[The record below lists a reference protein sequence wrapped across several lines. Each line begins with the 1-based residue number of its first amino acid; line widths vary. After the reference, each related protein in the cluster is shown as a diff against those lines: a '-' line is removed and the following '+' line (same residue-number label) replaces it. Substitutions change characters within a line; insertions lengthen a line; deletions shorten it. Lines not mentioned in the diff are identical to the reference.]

1 MSIQLK
7 VVIIDDGVNEKLYNT
22 GSLWL
27 NLEVSRDLQICQRE
41 EYSPYEPS
49 HGTVCGAII
58 KKYSPDARL
67 GSIKVLNDIGRG
79 VRDQLVKALYWCGD
93 NNIKLVNL
101 SLGTIDFR
109 DYEEVRKAVNY
120 AAQKG
125 VIIVAAC
132 NNGNI
137 FTQPASFS
145 NVIGVKCDVEGKL
158 QEGQYRY
165 NYYSLDGIDITACAS
180 HFLAKYD
187 GSEKTTTPCNS
198 FAAPMITA
206 IVYNI
211 LINNPNM
218 PFHEIKRKLAEGAE
232 NDLPANWHASLYP
245 RADWIEN
252 AIIFNINCSKKT
264 DVNIPYKG
272 IVKRV
277 VDIECCKSGE
287 VFDRVLEYLKKST
300 DIFDGIDTIIVNLPH
315 SPCIVNGTNLNDLVD
330 FLGSMDKNLVCL
342 GDTLLHQNI
351 HCNDNSERIKI
362 FHPSVYKKVTSDE
375 ITYINVP
382 VIAIY
387 DFSGIEFIN
396 SIGKLKDIFCEN
408 GYNAIAVSDS
418 CKGITYGI
426 EYLPSMGNVRGEES
440 EYISL
445 EYLSRI
451 YDPDI
456 IFFGI
461 DALNSKPDYFE
472 RHENKYEI
480 DIKIYILNDKK
491 QYTYDIIDIDT
502 ESKNILIIAGDVY
515 ESAYEKMICISN
527 EVYIETLYQYIIE
540 LFDYN
545 SKLNCE

>member
-27 NLEVSRDLQICQRE
+27 NLEVTRDLQILQRE
-41 EYSPYEPS
+41 DCSLYEPS
-49 HGTVCGAII
+49 HGTICGAII
-58 KKYSPDARL
+58 KKYSPYARL
-67 GSIKVLNDIGRG
+67 GSIKVLNDTGRG

-93 NNIKLVNL
+93 NKIKLVNL
-101 SLGTIDFR
+101 SLGTINFW

-120 AAQKG
+120 AAHKG

-132 NNGNI
+132 NNGNV
-137 FTQPASFS
+137 FTQPASLS

-180 HFLAKYD
+180 HSLVKYD

-211 LINNPNM
+211 LKNNPNM
-218 PFHEIKRKLAEGAE
+218 SFHEIKRKLAEGAE
-232 NDLPANWHASLYP
+232 NDLSANWHANMYP

-252 AIIFNINCSKKT
+252 AIIFNTNCSKKQN
-264 DVNIPYKG
+264 VNIPYKG

-287 VFDRVLEYLKKST
+287 VFERVFEYLKKSK
-300 DIFDGIDTIIVNLPH
+300 DILDGIDTVIANLPP
-315 SPCIVNGTNLNDLVD
+315 STCTLKGTNLNDLVD
-330 FLGSMDKNLVCL
+330 FLGSMDMNLVCL
-342 GDTLLHQNI
+342 GDTNLYQNI
-351 HCNDNSERIKI
+351 YYNDNSERIKI
-362 FHPSVYKKVTSDE
+362 FHPSVYTKVTSGE
-375 ITYINVP
+375 KAYIDMP

-387 DFSGIEFIN
+387 DFSSIVFLN
-396 SIGKLKDIFCEN
+396 CIGKLKDIFCER

-418 CKGITYGI
+418 CRGIAYGI
-426 EYLPSMGNVRGEES
+426 EYLPSMGNVQGEES

-445 EYLSRI
+445 EHLSRI

-456 IFFGI
+456 IILGI
-461 DALNSKPDYFE
+461 DALNRETDYFKWL
-472 RHENKYEI
+472 ENRYEI
-480 DIKIYILNDKK
+480 DIKICILSGQN
-491 QYTYDIIDIDT
+491 QNTYDIIDIST
-502 ESKNILIIAGDVY
+502 ESKNILIIAGDEH
-515 ESAYEKMICISN
+515 ESTGEKIINITN
-527 EVYIETLYQYIIE
+527 EFYIETLYQYIVE
-540 LFDYN
+540 LFDEN
-545 SKLNCE
+545 NKLNCE